1 MTTEPVHTFPDPKLA
16 FGTHTGTQAKDR
28 SSAAQRSLPAQ
39 ARPTQLA
46 RQLAA
51 PAVQLVDGAAV
62 LLAYALTRLEAPVR
76 QGQEAATYLAMRV
89 SVRNLL
95 TGALLL
101 LVWRAM
107 FWFMGMYQPHINRRG
122 AVFLWKAPFT
132 ALLCA
137 APLLPLFVKQGH
149 ANWPRELGV
158 FWFSASVL
166 LLTIRVSVLT
176 YEESIRPVFRQRR
189 TAIICGTG
197 PLARAQAMDLPGNR
211 RYRYQLLGFV
221 DDNPHEGTESMGP
234 VLCSVGD
241 LEQLL
246 MHRPVDEVIIGLP
259 LKSRFGEVEKIVGIC
274 GRAGVQMQYSMDL
287 FNTDIAKKQKV
298 VTDRTNRVVMEMVH
312 LDHRI
317 LIKDIVDRTLAFI
330 GLMFLWPLFAVIALA
345 IKLSNPGPTFFVQ
358 QRIGL
363 NKRRFGMI
371 KFRSMVV
378 DAESRQS
385 ALEHLNETSGP
396 TFKMKRDPRVTRVGA
411 FLRSTS
417 LDELPQLI
425 NVVKGEMSLV
435 GPRPLPTRDVQRFSE
450 PWLMRRFSVKPGI
463 TGLWQVSGRSNTDFD
478 DAIQL
483 DLRYI
488 DRWSPLLDLKI
499 LAQTMRA
506 VLRRSGAY

>member
-1 MTTEPVHTFPDPKLA
+1 MMTEPAHTFQDAELA
-16 FGTHTGTQAKDR
+16 FG
-28 SSAAQRSLPAQ
+28 SAAKEKSSKAQ
-39 ARPTQLA
+39 KQLRPTLLA

-51 PAVQLVDGAAV
+51 PAVQLVDQAAV

-95 TGALLL
+95 TGFALL
-101 LVWRAM
+101 LVWRTM
-107 FWFMGMYQPHINRRG
+107 FWFMGMYQPQINRRG
-122 AVFLWKAPFT
+122 AVFLWKAPAT

-137 APLLPLFVKQGH
+137 APLLPLFIMQGYS
-149 ANWPRELGV
+149 NWSRTLGV
-158 FWFSASVL
+158 FWFAASVL

-176 YEESIRPVFRQRR
+176 YEESIRPIFRQRR

-197 PLARAQAMDLPGNR
+197 PLARAQALDLPGNR
-211 RYRYQLLGFV
+211 RYRYHLLGFV
-221 DDNPHEGTESMGP
+221 DDNPHAGTEAMGP
-234 VLCSVGD
+234 VLCGVGD

-259 LKSRFGEVEKIVGIC
+259 LKSRFGEVEKIVAIC

-287 FNTDIAKKQKV
+287 FNTEIAKQQKV

-312 LDHRI
+312 QDHRI
-317 LIKDIVDRTLAFI
+317 LIKDVIDRTFAFV
-330 GLMFLWPLFAVIALA
+330 GLMFLWPVFAAIALA
-345 IKLSNPGPTFFVQ
+345 IKISSPGPVFFVQ
-358 QRIGL
+358 QRFGL

-371 KFRSMVV
+371 KFRSMVS
-378 DAESRQS
+378 DAEARQA
-385 ALEHLNETSGP
+385 ALEHLNETTGP
-396 TFKMKRDPRVTRVGA
+396 IFKMKRDPRVTRVGA

-463 TGLWQVSGRSNTDFD
+463 TGLWQVKGRSNTDFD
-478 DAIQL
+478 SAIQL
-483 DLRYI
+483 DLTYI
-488 DRWSPLLDLKI
+488 DRWSPLLDLQI
-499 LAQTMRA
+499 LFQTLSA
-506 VLRRSGAY
+506 VIRRSGAY

>member
-1 MTTEPVHTFPDPKLA
+1 MTTEPLHTLRDTKLSFVPRKQEGERA
-16 FGTHTGTQAKDR
+16 DARHT
-28 SSAAQRSLPAQ
+28 PAQ
-39 ARPTQLA
+39 GRPSQLA
-46 RQLAA
+46 QQLAA
-51 PAVQLVDGAAV
+51 PAVQLVDQAAV
-62 LLAYALTRLEAPVR
+62 LLAYALTRLEAPAR
-76 QGQEAATYLAMRV
+76 QGQVAATYLAMRV

-95 TGALLL
+95 AGVLL
-101 LVWRAM
+101 LVLWRAM
-107 FWFMGMYQPHINRRG
+107 FWFMGMYHPHINRRG
-122 AVFLWKAPFT
+122 AVFLWKVPVT

-137 APLLPLFVKQGH
+137 LPLLPSLTSEPYRS
-149 ANWPRELGV
+149 WPREMGV
-158 FWFSASVL
+158 FWFAASVL

-176 YEESIRPVFRQRR
+176 YEESIRPIFRQRR

-197 PLARAQAMDLPGNR
+197 PLARAQALDLPENR
-211 RYRYQLLGFV
+211 NYRYQLLGFV
-221 DDNPHEGTESMGP
+221 DDNPHEGTESLGP
-234 VLCSVGD
+234 VLCGVRD

-259 LKSRFGEVEKIVGIC
+259 LKSRFGEVEKIVSIC

-287 FNTDIAKKQKV
+287 FNTEVAKKQKV
-298 VTDRTNRVVMEMVH
+298 VSDRTNRVVMEMVH
-312 LDHRI
+312 YDHRV
-317 LIKDIVDRTLAFI
+317 LIKDVIDRTLAFF
-330 GLMFLWPLFAVIALA
+330 GLMVLWPVFALIAVA
-345 IKLSNPGPTFFVQ
+345 IRMSSPGPVFFVQ
-358 QRIGL
+358 QRVGL

-371 KFRSMVV
+371 KFRSMVM
-378 DAESRQS
+378 DAEARQI

-425 NVVKGEMSLV
+425 NVVKGEMSLI

-499 LAQTMRA
+499 ILQTLGA
-506 VLRRSGAY
+506 VVRRSGAY

>member
-1 MTTEPVHTFPDPKLA
+1 MTTEPVRSFNDTDLS
-16 FGTHTGTQAKDR
+16 FGAKAHASTLPR
-28 SSAAQRSLPAQ
+28 SAAARQ
-39 ARPTQLA
+39 RPTQLA

-51 PAVQLVDGAAV
+51 PAVQLVDQVAV

-76 QGQEAATYLAMRV
+76 QSQESAAYLSMRV
-89 SVRNLL
+89 SVRHLL
-95 TGALLL
+95 TGLALLL
-101 LVWRAM
+101 LWRAI

-122 AVFLWKAPFT
+122 AVFLWKAPIA

-137 APLLPLFVKQGH
+137 IPLVPLFAREAIIG
-149 ANWPRELGV
+149 WPRTLAV
-158 FWFSASVL
+158 FWFAASVL

-176 YEESIRPVFRQRR
+176 YEESIRPLFRQRR
-189 TAIICGTG
+189 SVIICGTG
-197 PLARAQAMDLPGNR
+197 PLARAQALDLPGNR

-234 VLCSVGD
+234 VLCGVQD

-259 LKSRFGEVEKIVGIC
+259 LKSRFGEVEKIVAIC

-287 FNTDIAKKQKV
+287 FNTEIAKQQKIV
-298 VTDRTNRVVMEMVH
+298 SDRTNRVVMEMVH
-312 LDHRI
+312 QDHRVFV
-317 LIKDIVDRTLAFI
+317 KDIVDRTLALVGVF
-330 GLMFLWPLFAVIALA
+330 LLWPVFAAIALA
-345 IKLSNPGPTFFVQ
+345 IKLSSPGPVFFVQ
-358 QRIGL
+358 QRVGL

-371 KFRSMVV
+371 KFRSMVT
-378 DAESRQS
+378 DAEARQA

-396 TFKMKRDPRVTRVGA
+396 TFKIKRDPRVTRVGA
-411 FLRSTS
+411 FIRSTS
-417 LDELPQLI
+417 LDELPQLF
-425 NVVKGEMSLV
+425 NVLKGEMSLV

-478 DAIQL
+478 SAIQL

-488 DRWSPLLDLKI
+488 DDWSPLLDVKI
-499 LAQTMRA
+499 MLQTGVT